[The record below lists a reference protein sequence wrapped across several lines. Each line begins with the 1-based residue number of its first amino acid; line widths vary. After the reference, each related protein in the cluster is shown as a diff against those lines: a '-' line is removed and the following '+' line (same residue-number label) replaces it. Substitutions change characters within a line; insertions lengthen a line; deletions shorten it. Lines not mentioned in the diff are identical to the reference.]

1 MAKRIYPHVDAVQ
14 DPAVQQLVRL
24 LWDKI
29 GECEEKILAVESVLS
44 KLKSVSAKVPKLER
58 DIIRIQGSIAKFI

>member
-1 MAKRIYPHVDAVQ
+1 MAKAYPHIAEIK

-29 GECEEKILAVESVLS
+29 GECEEKIAACEEVLS
-44 KLKSVSAKVPKLER
+44 KMKSTASRVPSLARDVS
-58 DIIRIQGSIAKFI
+58 RIQASFARFI